1 MSRRAGRSVDAPGAD
16 PGPGPDPDPA
26 PLLAWFAEHGRR
38 DLPWRQTRDPWAVL
52 VSEVML
58 QQTQLARVLARYQP
72 FLDAF
77 PDARACASAPAAT
90 VIERWQGLGYNRRAL
105 ALWRTAQ
112 ALTDRHGGAFPAD
125 LALLQALPGI
135 GPYTARAVLA
145 FAFEADV
152 AVVDTNVARILARR
166 RGRRLGRA
174 EVQRLADT
182 AVPEGCGWAWN
193 QALLDLGRT
202 VCAARTQACPVCP
215 LAAGCAWSTAGRPDP
230 DPAVGSAGV
239 SGGQSRFE
247 GSDRQGRGRLVNALR
262 RAPVP
267 DAELAAVMGWPDDRA
282 RAVRVAA
289 TLVAD
294 GLAVRHEGGTAGVEY
309 RLPG

>member
-16 PGPGPDPDPA
+16 PDPGPDPDPA

-166 RGRRLGRA
+166 HGRRLGRRGPA
-174 EVQRLADT
+174 PGRTRPCPKADGRGT
-182 AVPEGCGWAWN
+182 RRCF
-193 QALLDLGRT
+193 DLGMHR
-202 VCAARTQACPVCP
+202 VRGPH
-215 LAAGCAWSTAGRPDP
+215 AGLPGLSAGGRLRLVDGRP
-230 DPAVGSAGV
+230 
-239 SGGQSRFE
+239 
-247 GSDRQGRGRLVNALR
+247 
-262 RAPVP
+262 
-267 DAELAAVMGWPDDRA
+267 A
-282 RAVRVAA
+282 R
-289 TLVAD
+289 
-294 GLAVRHEGGTAGVEY
+294 
-309 RLPG
+309 P